1 MTPGLFSVEEVSAMI
16 REEKKL
22 LLAGDTKL
30 LSQLPKGDWIG
41 GTTPYFI
48 LRPEQMVES
57 CEKLFVAC
65 LPDFVEA
72 IEVREYDSSDIENIY
87 SDAPQNGLTA
97 IIIPFGSSVLSEF
110 ALNVTDYKNFA
121 RYPLCGWVSGQR
133 LDVIT
138 TEKSY
143 VRSGISDSLH
153 SDKAVAMHIVLPEN
167 KYAEIHMSNSFE
179 QSCGDIIT
187 FEHKTLVVKE
197 ALVNGVKQNFAT
209 YLREAKVDTKMP
221 LVANYSGAMLNTNCF
236 VIETDTVYLSS
247 PVFEQIEYRFARQS
261 AFALEQDIADKNV
274 VMSASCVLN
283 YVWPELCGKYIEI
296 INAPAVYGQI
306 VYQLISQI
314 TMSVTIGDV
323 SSNSEII

>member
-1 MTPGLFSVEEVSAMI
+1 MKSGLYTVEEVSAMI
-16 REEKKL
+16 REGKKL
-22 LLAGDTKL
+22 LLAGDDKL

-57 CEKLFVAC
+57 TEKLFVYS
-65 LPDFVEA
+65 LPDFIEA
-72 IEVREYDSSDIENIY
+72 VEVREYGSLDIKNIY
-87 SDAPQNGLTA
+87 SDAPQNGFTA

-110 ALNVTDYKNFA
+110 ALNVTGYKDFA

-143 VRSGISDSLH
+143 VSSGISDTLH
-153 SDKAVAMHIVLPEN
+153 SDKAVAMHIALPAN

-179 QSCGDIIT
+179 QGSGDIIT

-247 PVFEQIEYRFARQS
+247 PAFEQVEYRFARQS
-261 AFALEQDIADKNV
+261 AFVPEHEIADENV

-306 VYQLISQI
+306 AYQLISQI

-323 SSNSEII
+323 PINTETK

>member
-1 MTPGLFSVEEVSAMI
+1 MIQSLYSVEEVSTMI
-16 REEKKL
+16 REGRRL
-22 LLAGDTKL
+22 FLAGDTKI
-30 LSQLPKGDWIG
+30 LSQLPKGNWIG

-57 CEKLFVAC
+57 TEKLFVDF

-72 IEVREYDSSDIENIY
+72 TEVREYDLSNIKNIY
-87 SDAPQNGLTA
+87 SDAPQNGFTA
-97 IIIPFGSSVLSEF
+97 IIIPFGSSILSEF
-110 ALNVTDYKNFA
+110 ALNVTGYKDFA

-133 LDVIT
+133 LDAIT

-143 VRSGISDSLH
+143 VRSGVSDVLC
-153 SDKAVAMHIVLPEN
+153 SDKAVAMHVTLPAD

-179 QSCGDIIT
+179 QGAGDLIT
-187 FEHKTLVVKE
+187 FDCKTLVVKD
-197 ALVNGVKQNFAT
+197 AMVNGVKQNFAT
-209 YLREAKVDTKMP
+209 YLREAKIDTKMP

-236 VIETDTVYLSS
+236 VVETDTVYLSS
-247 PVFEQIEYRFARQS
+247 PVFEQVEYRFARQS
-261 AFALEQDIADKNV
+261 AFAPEQETTPENV

-306 VYQLISQI
+306 AYQLISQI
-314 TMSVTIGDV
+314 TMSVTISDV
-323 SSNSEII
+323 ALGADIK